1 MEIAKVKWDN
11 SIVTIV
17 LSMVARGREDIMTVK
32 SAKNNT
38 HGRQDKT
45 NKGNTGLHTSAQQA
59 PLVKARCSIK
69 RGFIKTPLHNFVT
82 PTYAV

>member
-1 MEIAKVKWDN
+1 METAKVKWDN

-17 LSMVARGREDIMTVK
+17 LSMARGQEEIMTVQTI
-32 SAKNNT
+32 KNNT

-45 NKGNTGLHTSAQQA
+45 NKGNTALHTSAQQA

-82 PTYAV
+82 AIYVV